1 MDNIG
6 NGFLKMM
13 GMESQNIA
21 TKEKV
26 INTIQQIDVDNLI
39 PHEKNLYIVEDT
51 SELEK
56 AIEAQ
61 GGVKQNL
68 IVTPCGGGKYRI
80 ISGHR
85 RRQSVKNLLDH
96 GANIS
101 HCLPCKVEKYNSE
114 SEEVINLILMNST
127 TRILTEWE
135 KIEQYKQLKENIT
148 EYCASNNIEI
158 KDKRELFAK
167 LLNTNPSKIGKY
179 NAIENNLTDEY
190 KAELKANSIGV
201 HTAYEASSLPQEA
214 QKELHQEKGA
224 KTTLNDVRE
233 KKAEFEQ
240 KEDLRKLEKATG
252 QIRIAGCVVDDD
264 VEDDELVESVEDIG
278 LQKAGD
284 WFVQFLE
291 SLINQRKHSM
301 TLYSDRNK
309 FHENCIAI
317 MNNAIEA
324 TKIMLK
330 RGESK

>member
-13 GMESQNIA
+13 GMEN
-21 TKEKV
+21 KEV
-26 INTIQQIDVDNLI
+26 INTIQMIHVDNLV

-68 IVTPCGGGKYRI
+68 IVTPCGDKYKV

-85 RRQSVKNLLDH
+85 RRQSVKNLLES
-96 GANIS
+96 GAKIS
-101 HCLPCKVEKYNSE
+101 PCLPCKVEKYNSE

-135 KIEQYKQLKENIT
+135 KIEQYKQLKENVS

-190 KAELKANSIGV
+190 KAELKENNIGV
-201 HTAYEASSLPQEA
+201 HTAYEASSLPKEA

-233 KKAEFEQ
+233 KKADFEK

-252 QIRIAGCVVDDD
+252 QMRIAGCVVDD
-264 VEDDELVESVEDIG
+264 VEEDEPVEDIE

-284 WFVQFLE
+284 WFVQFLG

-324 TKIMLK
+324 TKIMLNRSEDK
-330 RGESK
+330 

>member
-13 GMESQNIA
+13 GMEN
-21 TKEKV
+21 KEV
-26 INTIQQIDVDNLI
+26 INTIQMIHVDNLV

-68 IVTPCGGGKYRI
+68 IVTPCGDKYKV

-85 RRQSVKNLLDH
+85 RRQSVKNLLES

-101 HCLPCKVEKYNSE
+101 PCLPCKVEKYNSE

-135 KIEQYKQLKENIT
+135 KIEQYKQLKENVS

-190 KAELKANSIGV
+190 KAELKENNIGV
-201 HTAYEASSLPQEA
+201 HTAYEASSLPKEA
-214 QKELHQEKGA
+214 QKELYQEKGA

-233 KKAEFEQ
+233 KKADFEQ

-252 QIRIAGCVVDDD
+252 QMRIAGCVVDD
-264 VEDDELVESVEDIG
+264 VEDDEPVEDIG
-278 LQKAGD
+278 LREASD
-284 WFVQFLE
+284 WFVGLMKNLIFKYRNRIKMSIDCE
-291 SLINQRKHSM
+291 SYN
-301 TLYSDRNK
+301 
-309 FHENCIAI
+309 ENCIKI
-317 MNNAIEA
+317 LERAIEVA
-324 TKIMLK
+324 KSDMEK
-330 RGESK
+330 VKK